1 MNWLRSIRT
10 RFRALFR
17 KRELDADMDDEMRS
31 HIEFRMQS
39 NIEAGM
45 NAQEARFAALRQFG
59 WTESIKETCREQRG
73 VTWLENLAQDIRSG
87 ARQLRK
93 NPGFTAVAV
102 GSLGLGIGAGTAVF
116 SLVNA
121 ILLSS
126 LPVPNPQELVAINWS
141 GAEFTSGYDGELLDA
156 GPNRKKGNAF
166 SHSVFLALRDRC
178 SNQAEVFGYVPLN
191 GVTARARREA
201 TSAEGLMVSDNFFP
215 GLGVRPVLGRMLV
228 SQDED
233 SETAPNVVISYR
245 WWERQF
251 DLDPGA
257 LGSSVK
263 LNGKDFTVVG
273 VLPREFSGVSP
284 GAETDLYIP
293 LAQSTRDRWQVP
305 LMARLKSGVGKAQF
319 LSALEV
325 VFNREAEGVMK
336 EPMVL
341 LSEGRAGPDS
351 DRRRYRSPLILL
363 LSVVGV
369 VLLVVCANLAGL
381 SLARGTSRK
390 HEFAVRAALGAGRW
404 QLVRQSLTES
414 TLVAVIGGGLGVAI
428 AVWGKN
434 VFSRLLSGSPEGL
447 HYNVQLDL
455 KVLGFALA
463 VSLIT
468 ALLSG
473 ILPAMRAA
481 AVDPRDGLN
490 ARATVGI
497 ERHRSGRFLVAA
509 QIALSL
515 LLLAGAG
522 LYVRTLVNL
531 TEINPG
537 FAQENLL
544 LFKLNPGDAGYEA
557 AQATA
562 FFDRTRQS
570 LEAFP
575 GVRSVALTQVPLL
588 SGGSWVSSFVIPG
601 RPSEDGGESLAH
613 MLIVSETFFKTLGV
627 PLLLGR
633 DFNVGDAG
641 DAAKVVVVNE
651 AFVRKYFPGESPIG
665 RTLKRDGTDWHVVG
679 VCRDIKYADI
689 KSEVPPTAYL
699 SFRQE
704 STGSAFFA
712 LRTSL
717 PPLSVSTAARKVVA
731 AMDPNIPLT
740 DLSTQLQIRD
750 RTISQQRMF
759 AFLCGSLAVLAV
771 LLSFIGLYG
780 LMTYHVS
787 RRTREIGLRMALGAT
802 RERILRRIVA
812 EGLTLGG
819 LGLVVGLLLT
829 IAFSKLI
836 RSQLYGVEPT
846 DPLTLGA
853 AVFTLLLIAAGAAWV
868 PARQAA
874 RVDPMEAL
882 RSE

>member
-1 MNWLRSIRT
+1 MNDL
-10 RFRALFR
+10 
-17 KRELDADMDDEMRS
+17 
-31 HIEFRMQS
+31 
-39 NIEAGM
+39 
-45 NAQEARFAALRQFG
+45 RFA
-59 WTESIKETCREQRG
+59 I
-73 VTWLENLAQDIRSG
+73 
-87 ARQLRK
+87 RQLLK
-93 NPGFTAVAV
+93 NPCFTAVAV
-102 GSLGLGIGAGTAVF
+102 VSLALGIGAGTAVF
-116 SLVNA
+116 SFVNA

-126 LPVPNPQELVAINWS
+126 LPVPNPQELVVINWS

-166 SHSVFLALRDRC
+166 SYSVFLALRDQC
-178 SNQAEVFGYVPLN
+178 SNQADIFGYVPLN

-201 TSAEGLMVSDNFFP
+201 TSAEGLMVSDNFFS
-215 GLGVRPVLGRMLV
+215 GLGVRPVLGRLLV
-228 SQDED
+228 SQDENF
-233 SETAPNVVISYR
+233 ETAPNVVISYQ

-251 DLDPGA
+251 DLDLGA
-257 LGSSVK
+257 LGNSVT
-263 LNGKDFTVVG
+263 LNGKVFTVVG
-273 VLPREFSGVSP
+273 VLPREFSGISP
-284 GAETDLYIP
+284 GTETDFYIP
-293 LAQSTRDRWQVP
+293 LAQGNRDRWRMP
-305 LMARLKSGVGKAQF
+305 LMARLKAGASRARL

-325 VFNREAEGVMK
+325 VFNREAETVMK
-336 EPMVL
+336 APKVL
-341 LSEGRAGPDS
+341 LKEGHAGPDL
-351 DRRRYRSPLILL
+351 DRRHYRSPLILL

-381 SLARGTSRK
+381 SLARGNARK

-414 TLVAVIGGGLGVAI
+414 TLIAVIGGGLGVAI

-434 VFSRLLSGSPEGL
+434 VFARLLSGSPEGL
-447 HYNVQLDL
+447 HYDVQLDL
-455 KVLGFALA
+455 KVLVFALA
-463 VSLIT
+463 VSLTT

-473 ILPAMRAA
+473 LLPAMRAA
-481 AVDPRDGLN
+481 AVDPRDGLK
-490 ARATVGI
+490 ARATVGTD
-497 ERHRSGRFLVAA
+497 RHHSGRFLVAA

-562 FFDRTRQS
+562 FFDKTQQS
-570 LEAFP
+570 LEAIP

-613 MLIVSETFFKTLGV
+613 MLIVSETFFRTLGV
-627 PLLLGR
+627 PLLFGR
-633 DFNVGDAG
+633 DFSVSDAG
-641 DAAKVVVVNE
+641 DAAKVVVVND

-665 RTLKRDGTDWHVVG
+665 RILKRDGTDWHIAG

-712 LRTSL
+712 LRTTV
-717 PPLSVSTAARKVVA
+717 PPLSVSTAARKVVS

-740 DLSTQLQIRD
+740 NLDTQLQIRD
-750 RTISQQRMF
+750 RTISQQRLF
-759 AFLCGSLAVLAV
+759 AVLCGSLAALAA
-771 LLSFIGLYG
+771 LLSCIGLYG
-780 LMTYHVS
+780 LMAYHVS

-802 RERILRRIVA
+802 RERILRRIVV
-812 EGLTLGG
+812 EGLRLGS

-836 RSQLYGVEPT
+836 KTQLYGVEPT

-853 AVFTLLLIAAGAAWV
+853 AVLALLLVAAGAAWI